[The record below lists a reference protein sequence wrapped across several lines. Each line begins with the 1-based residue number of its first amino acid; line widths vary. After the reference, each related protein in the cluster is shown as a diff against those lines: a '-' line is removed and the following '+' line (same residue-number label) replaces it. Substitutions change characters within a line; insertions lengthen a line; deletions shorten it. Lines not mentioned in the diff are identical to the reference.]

1 MIFMA
6 WFALA
11 TPASA
16 TPHRIISLAPS
27 ITEIVYALGAG
38 ERMVAKTRYCK
49 YPLRS
54 KELPDVGGITDPSPE
69 AILSFQPDLVLISD
83 LTPVAAYE
91 QLKNLGLNV
100 LPITGKGIEGIHENI
115 ETIAKALGNKRAG
128 KALSLSIRRKLEEV
142 KKRCKDCSTKTPPKV
157 LMLIGTNSYF
167 CAGQDSFSGQIIN
180 LIGGKNIAPESKQ
193 NWPQVS
199 MEYILAQNPDIIIVS
214 LAHEKDELKAAWK
227 QKKRWQNHPVWKQ
240 VPAVKDNR
248 VYFLK
253 NNMLTI
259 PGPRITSAA
268 SILAQHIHG
277 NKRPAAARR
286 DPNK

>member
-1 MIFMA
+1 MA
-6 WFALA
+6 WFALVTQA
-11 TPASA
+11 TANPQ
-16 TPHRIISLAPS
+16 RIVSLAPS

-38 ERMVAKTRYCK
+38 DRMVAKTRYCQ
-49 YPLRS
+49 YPIRS
-54 KELPDVGGITDPSPE
+54 KGLPDVGGITDPSPE
-69 AILSFQPDLVLISD
+69 AILSHKPDLVLISD

-91 QLKNLGLNV
+91 QLKDLGLNV
-100 LPITGKGIEGIHENI
+100 LPVTGKGIEGIHGNI
-115 ETIAKALGNKRAG
+115 QTIAEALGDKRAG
-128 KALSLSIRRKLEEV
+128 KALSLSIQRKLQEV
-142 KKRCKDCSTKTPPKV
+142 KKRCKDRGRESPPKV

-167 CAGQDSFSGQIIN
+167 CAGKDSFSGQI
-180 LIGGKNIAPESKQ
+180 LQLLGAENIAPESKQ

-214 LAHEKDELKAAWK
+214 LAHENDELKAAWK
-227 QKKRWQNHPVWKQ
+227 QKRNWQNHPVWKQ
-240 VPAVKDNR
+240 VPAVKNNR

-277 NKRPAAARR
+277 NKKPAATRR